1 MIFRPENKMYNPLWL
16 ILFLLLFSCTNEH
29 QERYQNFHGHS
40 WAYGG
45 KVVFKNDSILSFKGF
60 DPLQKKMTGDT
71 CFKLEILDSSLV
83 YKRIEEKSHY
93 LDGRTYI
100 ITGDTLLCDTVPY
113 DFRMINNQAHLVLYL
128 PNYPV
133 VFTNTDP
140 AKIVRETF
148 NVQPTKFIMAGF
160 SIADNIDRSLIKTRG
175 IYNYKDYTIE
185 DCELLDNNDIEI
197 KLIGYNTIYAIERH
211 NIPDFKVQEVIQI
224 VSAKL
229 GIQPQYSPMKK
240 WENNSDYE
248 YEFYRWNKNYVRV
261 MLQRSR
267 FVGTTNYYKNLFD
280 KDSWTLYYD
289 DDIQKALL
297 IQKYKTGKETST
309 IIE

>member
-1 MIFRPENKMYNPLWL
+1 MIFRPENKMFSPLWL
-16 ILFLLLFSCTNEH
+16 LLFLLLFSCSNE
-29 QERYQNFHGHS
+29 QKELYQNFMGNS
-40 WAYGG
+40 WAFGG
-45 KVVFKNDSILSFKGF
+45 KVVFKNDSILSFKQF
-60 DPLQKKMTGDT
+60 DPFQKKMTGDT
-71 CFKLEILDSSLV
+71 CFKLQILDSNLV
-83 YKRIEEKSHY
+83 YKRIEEKGHY
-93 LDGRTYI
+93 PDGRTYI
-100 ITGDTLLCDTVPY
+100 PTGDTLLCDTVPY

-133 VFTNTDP
+133 VFSNTEP
-140 AKIVRETF
+140 TRVVRETF
-148 NVQPTKFIMAGF
+148 KVQPTKFIMAGF
-160 SIADNIDRSLIKTRG
+160 TIGDNIDRSLVKTRG

-185 DCELLDNNDIEI
+185 DCELLDNSDIEI

-240 WENNSDYE
+240 WENNGDYE

-297 IQKYKTGKETST
+297 IQKFKTGKEKSA